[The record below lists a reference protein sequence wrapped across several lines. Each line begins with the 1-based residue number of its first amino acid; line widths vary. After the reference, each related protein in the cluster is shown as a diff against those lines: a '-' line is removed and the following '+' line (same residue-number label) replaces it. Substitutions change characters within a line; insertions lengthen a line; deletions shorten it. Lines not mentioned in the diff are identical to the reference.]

1 MIPSTWYD
9 FHSILS
15 YRSRTIAS
23 QRIRLAHHG
32 LANRFARA
40 PHFFS
45 LAWLICS
52 SHSHAA
58 LWAESKLGWE
68 IRSKMLRL
76 VEGQWSIQALI
87 FNAVKVIQAL
97 FIIFGCKCCYELAE
111 YFELSLQF
119 FPCVVVGVYSPRIYF
134 HHNTTLKTASIYIST
149 LSHQPHFTLAISW
162 LHITIKINDL

>member
-1 MIPSTWYD
+1 MVRFSFNSIIPFSHNCFSKNQAGTSWPCKS
-9 FHSILS
+9 FCPCSSLL
-15 YRSRTIAS
+15 
-23 QRIRLAHHG
+23 QPCLAHLLFPQPRSLMG
-32 LANRFARA
+32 RVKAR
-40 PHFFS
+40 
-45 LAWLICS
+45 LGDKIQN
-52 SHSHAA
+52 AA
-58 LWAESKLGWE
+58 
-68 IRSKMLRL
+68 L

-149 LSHQPHFTLAISW
+149 LSYQPHFTLAISW
-162 LHITIKINDL
+162 LHVTTKINDL